1 METGVWLD
9 GNCPSVGSFK
19 NRLVFFFLVD
29 IGCLKI
35 IDRLFGGLIKLFKLI
50 FIATSL
56 VHNCI
61 SGGERKIILRSRIF
75 CIPNDAA

>member
-1 METGVWLD
+1 MEIARRLGVLKTVWY
-9 GNCPSVGSFK
+9 
-19 NRLVFFFLVD
+19 FFFLVD